1 MPHGAVTWT
10 IAARHLWT
18 TMTFRKH
25 ARRCGLTL
33 AALIVCGGGYLG
45 ALQLTENFHEIVPG
59 KFYRSAQPSAAA
71 LARYVKDYGIKTV
84 INLRGANPDNG
95 WYQSEI
101 TASKAL
107 GITHI
112 DFRMSSRKQL
122 TAEESHA
129 LVEVMRS
136 APGPILVHC
145 QAGADRTGLA
155 SVMYLQQIAGVD
167 EETAEWQLSPIYG
180 HINLPFLS
188 AYAMDDTW
196 EAFEKLIGLPS

>member
-1 MPHGAVTWT
+1 
-10 IAARHLWT
+10 
-18 TMTFRKH
+18 MTFRTY
-25 ARRCGLTL
+25 ACRCGLALATL
-33 AALIVCGGGYLG
+33 LMCGGGYLG
-45 ALQLTENFHEIVPG
+45 ALQLTENFHEIIPG
-59 KFYRSAQPSAAA
+59 KFYRSAQPSPEA
-71 LARYVKDYGIKTV
+71 LARYAKQYGIKTV
-84 INLRGANPDNG
+84 INLRGANPTSD
-95 WYQSEI
+95 WYQAEIAESE
-101 TASKAL
+101 AL
-107 GITHI
+107 GLTHI

-122 TAEESHA
+122 TAEQSRA
-129 LVEVMRS
+129 LVQVMRS

-180 HINLPFLS
+180 HISLPFLS